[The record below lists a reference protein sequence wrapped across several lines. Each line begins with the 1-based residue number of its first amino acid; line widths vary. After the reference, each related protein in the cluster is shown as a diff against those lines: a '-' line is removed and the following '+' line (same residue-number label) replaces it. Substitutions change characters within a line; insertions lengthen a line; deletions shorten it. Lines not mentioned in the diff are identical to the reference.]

1 MTFNFLLHKSRS
13 NIYFFYTYAHYISY
27 AYDLL
32 CPLLFRNI
40 FCQFGGQAETSL
52 DFFLFSAQVPE
63 NNGHRYIFQ
72 EMLYLILC
80 SYFAMQEVKSQ
91 FDQMLHMSKRNKK

>member
-1 MTFNFLLHKSRS
+1 MP
-13 NIYFFYTYAHYISY
+13 IISHMHMICY
-27 AYDLL
+27 VRY
-32 CPLLFRNI
+32 CSGIF

-80 SYFAMQEVKSQ
+80 PYFAMQEVKSQ